1 MVLRVS
7 RGGHENLEITT
18 TARGRRDDAL
28 VEGAWIYSVRNNQQA
43 AKKHNKH
50 QTIDNKQLI
59 ANKPTTN
66 IKKKHNKQQPSYLYY
81 VFVECPLDVKKIQ
94 RTIPT
99 AEPFKTSGTEGG

>member
-28 VEGAWIYSVRNNQQA
+28 VEGGWIYSVRNNQQA
-43 AKKHNKH
+43 ATINNKH
-50 QTIDNKQLI
+50 QTIDKKQLI

-66 IKKKHNKQQPSYLYY
+66 IKKNTTNNNRAICITFLLNAPWM
-81 VFVECPLDVKKIQ
+81 
-94 RTIPT
+94 
-99 AEPFKTSGTEGG
+99 